1 MGRGGGVEG
10 RPQCSAEDFCQ
21 FTRPEVCPRVS
32 HRCVSRQQAP
42 EAGGAEAHSTQSTRG
57 RESLTIGDARIH
69 NRGRR
74 GKEAG

>member
-1 MGRGGGVEG
+1 MGQGRGIEG
-10 RPQCSAEDFCQ
+10 RPQCTSEDLCQ
-21 FTRPEVCPRVS
+21 FTRPEFCPGVS
-32 HRCVSRQQAP
+32 HRCVSWQQAP
-42 EAGGAEAHSTQSTRG
+42 EAGGAEAHSTQSTRD